1 MNKENPM
8 ESNVSFIAGKDASLE
23 FSIARMQQQL
33 ETLGFHVEEHSWL
46 NPLPYVWSVHIRDRD
61 CPQLFTNGKGAS
73 KKAALASALG
83 EFFERL
89 ATNYFWADYYLGNDA
104 ESFLHYNNERWF
116 GLSSAGKQ
124 ENEKESNS
132 DSKSE
137 NKHQWPE
144 GLLSEE
150 LIRFYDPDNEL
161 EMDSLVDINS
171 ADIKRGICAVPYTR
185 LRDNKDIWF
194 PVNIIGNLYVSNGMS
209 AGNTPSEARVQA
221 LSEIFERH
229 VKFKIIEEGICL
241 PDVPQSVIDQY
252 PSIKEGIEKL
262 EEKGFGVLVKDAS
275 LGGCYPVINVTLLT
289 PQNHGCFASFGA
301 HPKFE
306 IALER
311 SLTELLQG
319 RELNALNEFPAPT
332 HDLEEVASQENI
344 ETHFIDSSGLMS
356 WQFLKNSADYEFS
369 QCDFK
374 GKTTEA
380 EFEWLCELIHDLGRD
395 IYIADYSH
403 LGVYA
408 CRILVPSMSEI
419 YPCDDLVWANN
430 NNGISI
436 REKILALQTLSP
448 DEAIQLL
455 SAIEEKNIDDLQLV
469 AALIGI
475 PPQQNTLWKDFR
487 VAELNVLLA
496 AIAGQTEQVIQGC
509 EWLLGFGQLETSRTQ
524 RYHCVHN
531 LLTEDMDEYNNAFK
545 KLYPDAVIE
554 QAKAL
559 IKGQLQGLEFE
570 CSLHESLIQ
579 AYKKLHSAKA
589 KQEQSGKAE

>member
-1 MNKENPM
+1 MSNESQTDNDEN
-8 ESNVSFIAGKDASLE
+8 FITGKDASLE
-23 FSIARMQQQL
+23 HSIASMQQRLL
-33 ETLGFHVEEHSWL
+33 ELGFHIEEHSWL
-46 NPLPYVWSVHIRDRD
+46 NPLPHVWSVHIRDRE

-89 ATNYFWADYYLGNDA
+89 ATNYFWADYYLGEDIN
-104 ESFLHYNNERWF
+104 SFLHYKNERWF
-116 GLSSAGKQ
+116 SFSGEDKK
-124 ENEKESNS
+124 EN
-132 DSKSE
+132 KSE
-137 NKHQWPE
+137 NKRQWPE

-150 LIRFYDPDNEL
+150 LINFYDPDKEL
-161 EMDSLVDINS
+161 SMDGLVDINS
-171 ADIKRGICAVPYTR
+171 ADIERGICTLPYTR
-185 LRDNKDIWF
+185 QRDNKDIWF

-209 AGNTPSEARVQA
+209 AGNTASEARVQA

-241 PDVPQSVIDQY
+241 PDIPQSVIDQY
-252 PSIKEGIEKL
+252 PGIKEGIEKL

-275 LGGCYPVINVTLLT
+275 LGGHYPVINVTLLN
-289 PQNHGCFASFGA
+289 PQNQGCFASFGA

-306 IALER
+306 VALER

-319 RELNALNEFPAPT
+319 RELNALNEFPAPI
-332 HDLEEVASQENI
+332 HDINEVASQENI

-356 WQFLKNSADYEFS
+356 WLFLKNSPDYEFS

-374 GKTTEA
+374 GSSTKE
-380 EFEWLCELIHDLGRD
+380 EFEWLCELIHSSGRD

-408 CRILVPSMSEI
+408 CRVLVPSMSEI

-436 REKILALQTLSP
+436 REKILALHTLSP
-448 DEAIQLL
+448 DEATQLL
-455 SAIEEKNIDDLQLV
+455 SAIEERNIDDLQPV

-475 PPQQNTLWKDFR
+475 PPQQDTIWSDFR

-496 AIAGQTEQVIQGC
+496 ALAGQTERVIQGC
-509 EWLLGFGQLETSRTQ
+509 EWILGFGQLETTRTQ
-524 RYHCVHN
+524 LYHCVHN
-531 LLTEDMDEYNNAFK
+531 LLNENMDKYSKAFE
-545 KLYPDAVIE
+545 KLYPDLVLK
-554 QAKAL
+554 QARAL
-559 IKGQLQGLEFE
+559 INGQLQGFKFE
-570 CSLHESLIQ
+570 NSLHESLIH
-579 AYKKLHSAKA
+579 AYKKLHVVKR
-589 KQEQSGKAE
+589 QYPGLEIT

>member
-1 MNKENPM
+1 MNKESHTDSD
-8 ESNVSFIAGKDASLE
+8 ESFIAGKDASLE
-23 FSIARMQQQL
+23 HSIAHMQQQL

-46 NPLPYVWSVHIRDRD
+46 NPLPHVWSVHIRDRD

-89 ATNYFWADYYLGNDA
+89 ATNYFWADYYLGGDTSSDTK
-104 ESFLHYNNERWF
+104 SFLHYSNERWF
-116 GLSSAGKQ
+116 SFTSKNKQ
-124 ENEKESNS
+124 ENK
-132 DSKSE
+132 KK

-150 LIRFYDPDNEL
+150 LINFYDPDNEL
-161 EMDSLVDINS
+161 KMDNLVDINS
-171 ADIKRGICAVPYTR
+171 ADIKRGICALPYTR
-185 LRDNKDIWF
+185 QRDNKDIWF
-194 PVNIIGNLYVSNGMS
+194 PVSIIGNLYVSNGMS

-252 PSIKEGIEKL
+252 PTIKEGIEKL

-275 LGGCYPVINVTLLT
+275 LGGRYPVINVTLLT
-289 PQNHGCFASFGA
+289 PQNQGCFASFGA

-319 RELNALNEFPAPT
+319 RELNALNEFPAPI
-332 HDLEEVASQENI
+332 HDLDEVASQENI

-374 GKTTEA
+374 GSTKEGTTEE
-380 EFEWLCELIHDLGRD
+380 EFEWLCKLIHDSGRD

-419 YPCDDLVWANN
+419 YPCDDLIWANN

-448 DEAIQLL
+448 DDAIQLL
-455 SAIEEKNIDDLQLV
+455 SAIEEHNIDDLQLV
-469 AALIGI
+469 AALVGI
-475 PPQQNTLWKDFR
+475 PPQKNTLWSDFR
-487 VAELNVLLA
+487 VAELNVLLS

-509 EWLLGFGQLETSRTQ
+509 EWLLSFGQLEDSRT
-524 RYHCVHN
+524 RLYHCIHN
-531 LLTEDMDEYNNAFK
+531 LLTENMNGYSNAFE
-545 KLYPDAVIE
+545 KLYPDTVIK

-559 IKGQLQGLEFE
+559 IKGKLQGLEFE
-570 CSLHESLIQ
+570 NSLHESLIQ
-579 AYKKLHSAKA
+579 AYRKLHSTKA
-589 KQEQSGKAE
+589 IQRQSDKAE